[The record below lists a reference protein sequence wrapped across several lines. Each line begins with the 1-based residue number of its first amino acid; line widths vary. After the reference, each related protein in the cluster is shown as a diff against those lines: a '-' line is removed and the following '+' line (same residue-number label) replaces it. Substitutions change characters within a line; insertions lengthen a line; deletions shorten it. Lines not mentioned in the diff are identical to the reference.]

1 MSAAWAPV
9 LPIAL
14 PLLAAALAM
23 VGPGRRALMVVGSL
37 AQLGAAAWL
46 LIVVLQN
53 GVVVTEAGN
62 WPAPFG
68 IVLAA
73 DMLGALLVF
82 VTGLVGTCVA
92 LFALSDIEPETQRA
106 GFASLYLALLA
117 GVAGAFLTGD
127 VFNLYVW
134 FEIILIA
141 AFGLLALGGQR
152 PQLDATIKYAAV
164 NLVGTTLFL
173 IATGLLYGS
182 TGTLNFADLYGKT
195 ALVDPGLL
203 QVIGLIY
210 LVALALKAAA
220 FPLFFWLPAAYH
232 TPLVSTSAIFAGLVT
247 KVGAYAVMRI
257 VSLVFSGDALLETL
271 LLWLAG
277 ATMLFGMAG
286 ALVQTDVRRILS
298 FNLIAGIGFIL
309 MGIGIG
315 GAAGLAGAVFYT
327 GHHIVVMAALF
338 MIAGVMAQRGGG
350 FDVRRLAGFYQ
361 QAPALAALF
370 LLAALALIGIPPFS
384 GFWAKVM
391 LVRAGLDA
399 GLNVMVAV
407 ALVTGLLTMVSMG
420 RIWAVAFLRPAE
432 GPTAEHPVPT
442 VRPWPPWVLVAVA
455 ILVGVLAEPVVAIAT
470 AAGAGLDDPASYID
484 AVLGGRS

>member
-1 MSAAWAPV
+1 MTAAWAPV

-14 PLLAAALAM
+14 PLLAGAFAM
-23 VGPGRRALMVVGSL
+23 VGPLRRALLVGGSL
-37 AQLGAAAWL
+37 AQLAAAGWL
-46 LIVVLQN
+46 LVVVLQD

-73 DMLGALLVF
+73 DTLGALLVF
-82 VTGLVGTCVA
+82 LTGLVGSCVA
-92 LFALSDIEPETQRA
+92 LFALGDVDQGTQRA
-106 GFASLYLALLA
+106 GFVPLYLALLA

-127 VFNLYVW
+127 IFNLYVW

-182 TGTLNFADLYGKT
+182 TGTLNLADLHGK
-195 ALVDPGLL
+195 AAAVDPGLL

-210 LVALALKAAA
+210 IVALALKAAA

-232 TPLVSTSAIFAGLVT
+232 TPLVSVSAIFAGLVT
-247 KVGAYAVMRI
+247 KVGAYAVLRI
-257 VSLVFSGDALLETL
+257 VNLVFADEALFETM
-271 LLWLAG
+271 LLWIAG
-277 ATMLFGMAG
+277 ATMLVGIAG
-286 ALVQTDVRRILS
+286 ALVQTDLRQILS

-315 GAAGLAGAVFYT
+315 GSAGLAGAVFYT
-327 GHHIVVMAALF
+327 GHHIVVMGALF

-350 FDVRRLAGFYQ
+350 FDLRQLAGFYQ

-399 GLNVMVAV
+399 GLYVIVAV
-407 ALVTGLLTMVSMG
+407 ALTTGLLTMVSMG
-420 RIWAVAFLRPAE
+420 RIWAAAFLRPHE
-432 GPTAEHPVPT
+432 GTLAGQPIPASQSL
-442 VRPWPPWVLVAVA
+442 PPWVLVAAA
-455 ILVGVLAEPVVAIAT
+455 ILIGVLAEPVVAVAT
-470 AAGAGLDDPASYID
+470 TAGAGLDDPGRYIA